1 MSILEHP
8 PDQQAEEVPLQGMVR
23 ESQQAEAT
31 AHELLHGAGDEAN
44 DMQVDSPTLPE
55 VVHEDPRMPDE
66 GDESP
71 SKRQRVNLV
80 VPQEVSQLSRAMRD
94 NPEML
99 DRGSSSM
106 RAGMSAPA
114 ESVPVP
120 DETDE
125 DLEVTVATGCDSWV
139 VDHQRSRL
147 VRMHV
152 DERCQSW
159 LPLEVDMPVEPEDVE
174 QVCQSVRYNRRG
186 QRRVVEYEWKGL
198 GCVADSK
205 TEKWTGATIFQLK
218 PGWRW
223 TSASQPE
230 CFEVGVAKR
239 GRKELVERDLE
250 EARRAGL
257 SRAKEKEW
265 NKLLQSGAI
274 IVHMGKEAEKLR
286 RSVPRKRILKSRFVL
301 TEAEPGASPLT
312 SDIKARWCIRGYLD
326 PDLLELD
333 TSAPTLSAEGFSIA
347 MQLIATHHWLL
358 TIADVEG
365 AFLRGDDLSPSRGRL
380 FVDPPPGGLEGCD
393 ESCLVEAVKT
403 VYGLADAPKAWWTCL
418 DSKLRG
424 LGMRPSAFDPCIYY
438 YYYQEQISG
447 VIALHVDDLCMGGDK
462 HFQTH
467 VQEALRQMF
476 PFKHWKT
483 GKGEFLGKWLEQLGD
498 GSIRISQEQYARD
511 LKSIEIAQERRR
523 QKGES
528 VSEAERRAMRAA
540 LGGIN

>member
-1 MSILEHP
+1 
-8 PDQQAEEVPLQGMVR
+8 MVR

-358 TIADVEG
+358 PIADVEG